1 MYIMCRFEGR
11 ATSLDDIRRVME
23 SQAVKPSGAGVRT
36 LPEGFVV
43 RWAPLPVL
51 APLQLYDLCFCGC
64 PGDEKRMRGLILI
77 ATSPSLFVVAT
88 FKRTTP
94 GYELGR
100 KQCYTL
106 TQNGNETMCP

>member
-51 APLQLYDLCFCGC
+51 APLQLYDLCFVRAPRRREAYAGADFDRNIAKFVRR
-64 PGDEKRMRGLILI
+64 GHIQTDDSWLRTWKKAVLHAHTKR
-77 ATSPSLFVVAT
+77 
-88 FKRTTP
+88 K
-94 GYELGR
+94 
-100 KQCYTL
+100 
-106 TQNGNETMCP
+106 